1 MWLWSRARRRQIE
14 ESEQAVETSRR
25 LGRAISHLTA
35 EGREVAAWARDTLE
49 ENHLAELFVRGG
61 TGGSGR

>member
-1 MWLWSRARRRQIE
+1 MWLWSRARRQQIE
-14 ESEQAVETSRR
+14 EAEAAAERSRR
-25 LGRAISHLTA
+25 LGRAIDHLAA

-49 ENHLAELFVRGG
+49 ENHLAELFVRG